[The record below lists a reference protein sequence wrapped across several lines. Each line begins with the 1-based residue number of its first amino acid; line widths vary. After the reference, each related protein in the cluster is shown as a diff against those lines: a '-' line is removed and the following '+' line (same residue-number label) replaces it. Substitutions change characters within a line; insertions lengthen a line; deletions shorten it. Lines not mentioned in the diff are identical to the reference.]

1 MQPLIWGPIGCIA
14 LMLLARSPVTDNWDL
29 PWGLEIIFVFILCYA
44 ISAEVFL
51 QRGAQQ
57 ARTKAVD
64 QLTDKIR
71 NKRNEGEKNEWDI
84 KRIEVEIER
93 IKDLR
98 EGAFLPWYQLP
109 VLQSFGGLGS
119 LWLALQ
125 YIANLLENGNF

>member
-1 MQPLIWGPIGCIA
+1 
-14 LMLLARSPVTDNWDL
+14 ML
-29 PWGLEIIFVFILCYA
+29 FYA

-71 NKRNEGEKNEWDI
+71 IKRNIGEQNEWDI

-109 VLQSFGGLGS
+109 VLQSFGGLSS

-125 YIANLLENGNF
+125 YIANLLENGRF